1 MRCVWMYFG
10 AISRKTEIITS
21 QQMTPAEEVRRMI
34 VKRKDWKSLC
44 NRIEKLEKSEELIT
58 TAEHGKK
65 SLKWYIRMLSSSVK
79 SDPSMELRSWED

>member
-1 MRCVWMYFG
+1 MR
-10 AISRKTEIITS
+10 T
-21 QQMTPAEEVRRMI
+21 TPAEEVRRMI

-79 SDPSMELRSWED
+79 SDPSKELRSWED